1 MNDADNAPAPP
12 RPPKRSN
19 GGGVFIALLTIA
31 GAIIGG
37 LMGQPSIG
45 MLSGIA
51 LGVAIAVTLWLVE
64 RKRQM

>member
-1 MNDADNAPAPP
+1 MNDADNIPRQP
-12 RPPKRSN
+12 RPPEYSN

-45 MLSGIA
+45 LLSGLA
-51 LGVAIAVTLWLVE
+51 LGVAIAIALWWIE
-64 RKRQM
+64 RKR

>member
-1 MNDADNAPAPP
+1 MNETDNAPHQPP
-12 RPPKRSN
+12 SPKRSS
-19 GGGVFIALLTIA
+19 GGGVFIALLTVA

-64 RKRQM
+64 RKR

>member
-1 MNDADNAPAPP
+1 MNEAHNEPH
-12 RPPKRSN
+12 RPPSPKPSS

-51 LGVAIAVTLWLVE
+51 LGVAIAVALWLTE
-64 RKRQM
+64 RKR